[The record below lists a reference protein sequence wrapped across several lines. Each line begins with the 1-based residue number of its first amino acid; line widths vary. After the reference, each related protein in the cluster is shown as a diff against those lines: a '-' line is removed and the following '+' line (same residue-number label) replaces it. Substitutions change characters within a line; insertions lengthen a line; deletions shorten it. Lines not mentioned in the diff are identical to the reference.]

1 MATFRPVFS
10 ALKTLNQYH
19 TKQLFYQATRKNVF
33 MFKMLQNVR
42 LLPFLTTKRSFSSTP
57 MLLDQESVDETDA
70 KNEDSDSEEEVDS
83 EEKFIERYLN
93 PKDRTRV
100 IPPEAS
106 IKYME
111 SVAFKSTY
119 GSDPVWKKYRRNF
132 AGSRLPLSTRETCI
146 RSEMIVTGSPCPICR
161 DEYLVIDYRNKEL
174 LKQFVD
180 PYTGKILHPNKTHI
194 CQKQW
199 RNLKI
204 HMEKAKDHGYIDVDS
219 PQVEYD
225 YNEYKK
231 QLN

>member
-1 MATFRPVFS
+1 
-10 ALKTLNQYH
+10 
-19 TKQLFYQATRKNVF
+19 
-33 MFKMLQNVR
+33 
-42 LLPFLTTKRSFSSTP
+42 

-132 AGSRLPLSTRETCI
+132 A
-146 RSEMIVTGSPCPICR
+146 V
-161 DEYLVIDYRNKEL
+161 RNK
-174 LKQFVD
+174 
-180 PYTGKILHPNKTHI
+180 I
-194 CQKQW
+194 
-199 RNLKI
+199 
-204 HMEKAKDHGYIDVDS
+204 
-219 PQVEYD
+219 
-225 YNEYKK
+225 
-231 QLN
+231 